1 MGLRCPC
8 FEFSMPVPHS
18 LIVQPGGAE
27 HFHPNVFVHCRRK
40 FIGSKAFQHVVEA
53 VSLGLQCLHF
63 MSDFLITPFQNLTG
77 RLSSRYEQEMNI
89 MKRQTGLPEM
99 ANPLELIPIRRQ
111 VETIALIG
119 ANRRWEQADAVIIEQ
134 RAPGQM
140 E

>member
-1 MGLRCPC
+1 
-8 FEFSMPVPHS
+8 
-18 LIVQPGGAE
+18 
-27 HFHPNVFVHCRRK
+27 
-40 FIGSKAFQHVVEA
+40 
-53 VSLGLQCLHF
+53 